1 MAYTLDPTIVCT
13 SVIRKHWTRTNRLL
27 SVHSKLWNIRDLVQ
41 WFQIINNL
49 LDTSRRQPFNNV
61 QFGSLWLMKIVEEQ
75 IGDTNYIIL
84 EETRGKRQDE
94 VVTLEVAKAHFRHT
108 HIHVNFTLP
117 WEDKNVCIF
126 VLFCN
131 GTNAFKHTHAYI
143 YTTILLLHNPL
154 NSSHFS
160 NKGISF

>member
-1 MAYTLDPTIVCT
+1 
-13 SVIRKHWTRTNRLL
+13 
-27 SVHSKLWNIRDLVQ
+27 
-41 WFQIINNL
+41 
-49 LDTSRRQPFNNV
+49 
-61 QFGSLWLMKIVEEQ
+61 MKIVEEQ

-84 EETRGKRQDE
+84 EEKRGKRQDE
-94 VVTLEVAKAHFRHT
+94 VVTLEVAKAHFRDTHT
-108 HIHVNFTLP
+108 HTESHTHVNFTLP